1 MSDSNDK
8 DISLELK
15 KAKILEQKQKFVQE
29 KAEINWKAVA
39 KEEPQKADNF
49 PFIPKQIWT
58 PDKISGADFHG
69 KNLENGNFAQANLE
83 NFNFSAANL
92 KGINLAGANLRGVD
106 FSGAD
111 LTGANLEGADL
122 TGANLEGAKLVQA
135 NLKKVKL
142 HEANL
147 SGIDLTDAIFLE
159 IDIDKLSLEEIQE
172 LIEYLATYYPHK
184 LNLAKFDLRLLDLTK
199 IDLRNVSL
207 RGVDFTGVDFTGVNI
222 AELDLSECIIT
233 PEQIAQALG
242 RTPSPEELKR
252 ILAPKPNKKKKDF
265 FIDLTDF
272 FHDNGR
278 PVGIWI
284 TNPSR
289 RISFEE
295 IFSAIKKFSA
305 NFKSEE
311 TKEIKK
317 QKTEPDKSANED
329 LQRVIEENKKMVL
342 KEKMKEAA
350 SVQYPQPKQEEKSP
364 ERKPNLQV
372 MESLM
377 RQRGE
382 NSRG

>member
-1 MSDSNDK
+1 MSESNDI
-8 DISLELK
+8 DNSLELK

-29 KAEINWKAVA
+29 QAGVNWKAVA
-39 KEEPQKADNF
+39 KEEPKYNSGFSFMQ
-49 PFIPKQIWT
+49 KQIWT
-58 PDKISGADFHG
+58 PDKISGADFHA
-69 KNLENGNFAQANLE
+69 KNLENGDFAGENLE

-92 KGINLAGANLRGVD
+92 KGINLSGANLRGVD

-122 TGANLEGAKLVQA
+122 TGANLEGAKLIRA

-142 HEANL
+142 KEAKL
-147 SGIDLTDAIFLE
+147 TGVDLTDTVFLE
-159 IDIDKLSLEEIQE
+159 VDIDNLTLEELQE
-172 LIEYLATYYPHK
+172 LVEYLATYCPHK
-184 LNLAKFDLRLLDLTK
+184 LNLAKFDLRLLDLSK

-272 FHDNGR
+272 FIDNGR

-289 RISFEE
+289 RITFDE
-295 IFSAIKKFSA
+295 IFSAVKKFSA
-305 NFKSEE
+305 NFKKEDSQ
-311 TKEIKK
+311 EIKK
-317 QKTEPDKSANED
+317 QKTETDKSSTED

-350 SVQYPQPKQEEKSP
+350 SLQHTPPQKEERPP